1 MESGRYTDTEKDTQ
15 TQRKTSRHTSRG
27 NYSQTLEK
35 EKSETYG
42 DVAGVDEVRS
52 PDLRIDG
59 EFDPSVV
66 VCGG

>member
-1 MESGRYTDTEKDTQ
+1 MKISYKHTDTEKDTQ
-15 TQRKTSRHTSRG
+15 TDIQVETTTARHRR
-27 NYSQTLEK
+27 QTDNR
-35 EKSETYG
+35 ETYG
-42 DVAGVDEVRS
+42 DVAGVDEVRA